1 MIRIGARK
9 SPLARAQAELIAEAL
24 RAYGMDSEFVPIRT
38 QGDID
43 RRELTQI
50 GGTGVFTAAV
60 REALL
65 DDTIDVAVHSC
76 KDLPTAPVAGL
87 QVAAYPPREDGRDV
101 LVGLRLDDLAGLDRP
116 IRIGT
121 GAPRRVV
128 QLERLAAER
137 GLDMQLEPIRGN
149 VDTRLDLVRTGKLD
163 AIVLAAAG
171 LRRLGRIEG
180 VGEGGPSTSS
190 GSGGSVTVGGLPGE
204 VLPYA
209 LMLPA
214 PGQGALAVEMRSV
227 AEGETAGSLDS
238 EIQSVL
244 TRLDDAVT
252 RAQVLAERRFL
263 AVLEAG
269 CTAPVGAR
277 AEVRAAVGSAVVR
290 DPGDDLT
297 LVAVIGRTMGRDPIN
312 VSGSG
317 SSADP
322 DELGSRLAEHALT
335 LVDRSEFSG

>member
-1 MIRIGARK
+1 
-9 SPLARAQAELIAEAL
+9 
-24 RAYGMDSEFVPIRT
+24 
-38 QGDID
+38 
-43 RRELTQI
+43 
-50 GGTGVFTAAV
+50 
-60 REALL
+60 
-65 DDTIDVAVHSC
+65 
-76 KDLPTAPVAGL
+76 
-87 QVAAYPPREDGRDV
+87 
-101 LVGLRLDDLAGLDRP
+101 
-116 IRIGT
+116 
-121 GAPRRVV
+121 VV

-335 LVDRSEFSG
+335 L